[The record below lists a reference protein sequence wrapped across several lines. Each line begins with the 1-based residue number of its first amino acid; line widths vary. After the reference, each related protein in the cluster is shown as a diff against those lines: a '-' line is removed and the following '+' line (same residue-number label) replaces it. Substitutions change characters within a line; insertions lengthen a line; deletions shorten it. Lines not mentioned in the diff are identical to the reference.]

1 MLDLFLLLLIGCT
14 DEDGRDRDPMTTKQV
29 SFSFVLSM
37 RHAVS
42 WVSGQVLILTLSF
55 IVDSVLV
62 LLSVSQ
68 SVFLGTCNRDHSL
81 VSMCPRK
88 CSVGLLLAP
97 DAFSIRLG
105 FGTGLDRNKFWSKC

>member
-14 DEDGRDRDPMTTKQV
+14 DEDGRDRDPMMMKQV
-29 SFSFVLSM
+29 SFSFVP
-37 RHAVS
+37 HAARRKL
-42 WVSGQVLILTLSF
+42 GLRPGFDLTLGF

-68 SVFLGTCNRDHSL
+68 SAFLGTCNRDHSL